1 MCFFK
6 KIFGY
11 KNMRIKICL
20 LLILLSVSTI
30 FSEVRDI
37 SEVSLEAD
45 KIIYR
50 DKNII
55 EAEGNVIIYYK
66 DMLLTAE
73 SVVYNKTNNNV
84 SASGNVTINDKDSY
98 INADKIDL
106 DLDSKSGFIENGNG
120 YYYPDKYFKASKMEK
135 LGTNNYILD
144 NATITGCE
152 GSNPDWSFTAG
163 HAEIEYGE
171 KFIAK
176 NVRANIKGV
185 PVLYLPYLAWPIKVK
200 RESGFLIPDV
210 GTSSDLGFIVTPKY
224 FFNIDVDKDAT
235 VGLNVFTKKGAQ
247 SLSEFRYAK
256 SDKENIYLA
265 GEFLHDYDSE
275 ANKDNRW
282 KIVNKSNLFF
292 NDQLELR
299 LNTNYVSDFRY
310 RRDFDDY
317 SINQIEEYAENKYIN
332 EMRGNYYSKYADIS
346 MRYRDDMH
354 FYDLEDGFMKEHL
367 VRKPNFIIEKNYID
381 AKLLFI
387 DYKFD
392 YNNVK
397 AARRIYDVKEEAD
410 DSLTKEFKRYNGLV
424 KLYKP
429 INVHFGTL
437 TPSFRQYYTRWN
449 DSNFGYGEV
458 EETMEHDLLK
468 LQRHSDGIERAIYNI
483 NVKLTLNDIYRDYGD
498 FKHYIYNTFE
508 YTQTPYLRQD
518 ELIKYLEDDVID
530 EENGYLYTLTNYF
543 TSDNWRLRVDLING
557 IDLADPERDVL
568 PFHEKIN
575 YAYKKFLTY
584 DHEGKI
590 DYYGDGITYF
600 DNRINLNFNK
610 FYINLRHLFDKELFK
625 YSDSYFL
632 DRDFQ
637 YLPSELL
644 FISDIIGEEN
654 TQLNLAIGFK
664 IYRFNI
670 EFSMEAAERH
680 NNFGEKVF
688 TDLDLNKFSV
698 KSSYISNCW
707 EFGVRYKNDKYD
719 DIEYDRIDDET
730 DHSILFFISLRGIGS
745 GEKKFL

>member
-1 MCFFK
+1 
-6 KIFGY
+6 
-11 KNMRIKICL
+11 MRIKLCL
-20 LLILLSVSTI
+20 LIIFLSVSTI
-30 FSEVRDI
+30 FSEIRDI

-55 EAEGNVIIYYK
+55 EADGNVIIYYK
-66 DMLLTAE
+66 DMLLTAD
-73 SVVYNKTNNNV
+73 SVLYNKSNNNV
-84 SASGNVTINDKDSY
+84 SAYGNVTINDKDSY
-98 INADKIDL
+98 INADKISI
-106 DLDSKSGFIENGNG
+106 DLDSKKGFIENGNG

-152 GSNPDWSFTAG
+152 GENPDWSFTAG

-185 PVLYLPYLAWPIKVK
+185 PVLYLPYLAWPIKIK

-210 GTSSDLGFIVTPKY
+210 GSSSDLGFIVTPKY

-235 VGLNVFTKKGAQ
+235 LGVNVYSKKGAQ
-247 SLSEFRYAK
+247 ILSEFRYAK
-256 SDKENIYLA
+256 SDKENIYIA

-282 KIVNKSNLFF
+282 KIVNKSNVFF
-292 NDQLELR
+292 NDQIELR
-299 LNTNYVSDFRY
+299 FNTNYVSDFRY

-332 EMRGNYYSKYADIS
+332 EVRGNYYSKYADIS

-381 AKLLFI
+381 AKLLNI
-387 DYKFD
+387 DYEFD
-392 YNNVK
+392 YNNAK
-397 AARRIYDVKEEAD
+397 AVRRIYEIDAED
-410 DSLTKEFKRYNGLV
+410 DESMTREFKRYHGSV
-424 KLYKP
+424 KFYKP
-429 INVHFGTL
+429 INVYFGTL
-437 TPSFRQYYTRWN
+437 TPSFRQFYTRWS
-449 DSNFGYGEV
+449 DSNFGYGNVRES
-458 EETMEHDLLK
+458 HRSDILK
-468 LQRHSDGIERAIYNI
+468 LDKHSDSIERLIYNI
-483 NVKLTLNDIYRDYGD
+483 DVKLTLNDIYRDYGYL
-498 FKHYIYNTFE
+498 KHSIYNTFE
-508 YTQTPYLRQD
+508 FTDTPHLHQD

-530 EENGYLYTLTNYF
+530 EENAYLYTLTNYL
-543 TSDNWRLRVDLING
+543 TSDNWHLRVDITNG
-557 IDLADPERDVL
+557 LDASHNDRMV

-575 YAYKKFLTY
+575 YGYKNFFTY
-584 DHEGKI
+584 NHEGKI

-600 DNRINLNFNK
+600 DNRINFNFNK
-610 FYINLRHLFDKELFK
+610 FYINIRHLFDKELLE
-625 YSDSYFL
+625 YSDDYIL

-637 YLPSELL
+637 YLPEELL
-644 FISDIIGEEN
+644 FIRDIIGEEN
-654 TQLNLAIGFK
+654 TQLNLTLGLNISR
-664 IYRFNI
+664 INI
-670 EFSMEAAERH
+670 EFAMEASERH
-680 NNFGEKVF
+680 NDFGEKSF
-688 TDLDLNKFSV
+688 TDLDLNRFSI
-698 KSSYISNCW
+698 KSSYVSNCW
-707 EFGVRYKNDKYD
+707 EFGVKYKNDKYD
-719 DIEYDRIDDET
+719 DIEYDHIDRDT

>member
-1 MCFFK
+1 
-6 KIFGY
+6 
-11 KNMRIKICL
+11 MRIKLCL
-20 LLILLSVSTI
+20 LIIFLSVSTI
-30 FSEVRDI
+30 FSEIRDI

-55 EAEGNVIIYYK
+55 EADGNVIIYYK
-66 DMLLTAE
+66 DMLLTAD
-73 SVVYNKTNNNV
+73 SVLYNKSNNNV
-84 SASGNVTINDKDSY
+84 SAYGNVTINDKDSY
-98 INADKIDL
+98 INADKISI
-106 DLDSKSGFIENGNG
+106 DLDSKKGFIENGNG

-152 GSNPDWSFTAG
+152 GENPDWSFTAG

-185 PVLYLPYLAWPIKVK
+185 PVLYLPYLAWPIKIK

-210 GTSSDLGFIVTPKY
+210 GSSSDLGFIVTPKY

-235 VGLNVFTKKGAQ
+235 LGVNVYSKKGAQ
-247 SLSEFRYAK
+247 ILSEFRYAK
-256 SDKENIYLA
+256 SDKENIYIA

-282 KIVNKSNLFF
+282 KIVNKSNVFF
-292 NDQLELR
+292 NDQIELR
-299 LNTNYVSDFRY
+299 FNTNYVSDFRY

-332 EMRGNYYSKYADIS
+332 EVRGNYYSKYADIS

-381 AKLLFI
+381 AKLLNI
-387 DYKFD
+387 DYEFD
-392 YNNVK
+392 YNNAK
-397 AARRIYDVKEEAD
+397 AVRRIYEIDAED
-410 DSLTKEFKRYNGLV
+410 DESMTREFKRYHGSV
-424 KLYKP
+424 KFYKP
-429 INVHFGTL
+429 INVYFGTL
-437 TPSFRQYYTRWN
+437 TPSFRQFYTRWS
-449 DSNFGYGEV
+449 DSNFGYGNVRES
-458 EETMEHDLLK
+458 HRSDILK
-468 LQRHSDGIERAIYNI
+468 LDKHSDSIERLIYNI
-483 NVKLTLNDIYRDYGD
+483 DVKLTLNDIYRDYGYL
-498 FKHYIYNTFE
+498 KHSIYNTFE
-508 YTQTPYLRQD
+508 FTDTPHLHQD

-530 EENGYLYTLTNYF
+530 EENAYLYTLTNYL
-543 TSDNWRLRVDLING
+543 TSDNWHLRVDITNG
-557 IDLADPERDVL
+557 LDASHNDRMV

-575 YAYKKFLTY
+575 YGYKNFLTY
-584 DHEGKI
+584 NHEGKI

-600 DNRINLNFNK
+600 DNRINFNFNK
-610 FYINLRHLFDKELFK
+610 FYINIRHLFDKELLE
-625 YSDSYFL
+625 YSDDYIL

-637 YLPSELL
+637 YLPEELL
-644 FISDIIGEEN
+644 FIRDIIGEEN
-654 TQLNLAIGFK
+654 TQLNLTLGLNISR
-664 IYRFNI
+664 INI
-670 EFSMEAAERH
+670 EFAMEASERH
-680 NNFGEKVF
+680 NDFGEKSF
-688 TDLDLNKFSV
+688 TDLDLNRFSI
-698 KSSYISNCW
+698 KSSYVSNCW
-707 EFGVRYKNDKYD
+707 EFGVKYKNDKYD
-719 DIEYDRIDDET
+719 DIEYDHIDRDT